1 MKMLNAK
8 CSAIMETKKCEI
20 CGEIKPQSEFS
31 KSYRN
36 RCRACVAEQTRK
48 TRYLNGHHVTSVIMN
63 EPKIDLATAD
73 LATVE
78 IRLIESAIAALIQ
91 KNDGRI
97 MNYECEEIG
106 AKAALIAHSAMNHMK
121 FGNNNQ

>member
-8 CSAIMETKKCEI
+8 CSAIMKTKKCEI
-20 CGEIKPQSEFS
+20 CGENKPQSEFS

-36 RCRACVAEQTRK
+36 RCRACVVEQTRK
-48 TRYLNGHHVTSVIMN
+48 TRYLNGHHVTSVIFDD
-63 EPKIDLATAD
+63 PKID

-78 IRLIESAIAALIQ
+78 IRLVESAIAALIQ